1 MQRTCVQSLVWEDS
15 TCYVATKLVPHN
27 DKPVLQSLCTTITE
41 AVSRN
46 YWSPRALEAML
57 RTREATAVRSPCTAT
72 NSSPRSQQLD
82 KARAQQQ
89 RPSAAKNKEM
99 KLK

>member
-57 RTREATAVRSPCTAT
+57 RNKRSH
-72 NSSPRSQQLD
+72 RSEKPLY
-82 KARAQQQ
+82 R
-89 RPSAAKNKEM
+89 NKQ
-99 KLK
+99 